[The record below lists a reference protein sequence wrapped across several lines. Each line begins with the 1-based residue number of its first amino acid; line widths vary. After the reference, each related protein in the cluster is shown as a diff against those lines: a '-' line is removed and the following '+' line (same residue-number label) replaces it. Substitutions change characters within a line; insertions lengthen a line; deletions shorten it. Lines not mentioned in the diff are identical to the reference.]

1 MRGIRYFRE
10 GAVKFYHNETSKRRF
25 YLEMRT
31 RRRKLGDPRAC
42 GDVAVDV
49 ICDDDIVV
57 VQHDACLGLFI
68 SAFSARGRQ
77 DL

>member
-1 MRGIRYFRE
+1 
-10 GAVKFYHNETSKRRF
+10 
-25 YLEMRT
+25 MRT
-31 RRRKLGDPRAC
+31 RRRKLSDPRAC

-77 DL
+77 DLRQ